1 MDMASSTNDMQQ
13 QEIRKLN
20 VTSPDKE
27 GKTHLE
33 FKSIALKGLFIIACF
48 YTLYF
53 ARALILPFTLAFL
66 LNFLLR
72 PVVRALK
79 RVKIPELIGAAL
91 VLIALLGVVGYGA
104 IKLSKPA
111 AEWMER
117 APESLQKI
125 EFKVD
130 FLRKPAETV
139 NKATEALKKIMSMG
153 VEHVA
158 EVEIR
163 HPGFVDTILTGTQE
177 VVAKSSVMFILLF
190 FLLASG
196 DMFIQ
201 KLIKLF
207 PGLREKKR
215 VVKITRAAEH
225 HISRY
230 LFTVTVI
237 NLFMGVA
244 LGIGMFLIG
253 MPNPVLWGVMGGF
266 LVFLP
271 YLGPL
276 IGITIVTVI
285 AFLTFDSIGRILLA
299 PAIYIALET
308 VQGQIITPM
317 LVGQRF
323 ALNPVA
329 IFIWLIFWGWLWG
342 VIGALLAVPML
353 TVFKILCD
361 HIEPLVPIGEFLG
374 K

>member
-1 MDMASSTNDMQQ
+1 MDVASSPNDIPQ
-13 QEIRKLN
+13 QETKKLN
-20 VTSPDKE
+20 VISPDKE

-79 RVKIPELIGAAL
+79 RVKIPEWIGAAI
-91 VLIALLGVVGYGA
+91 VLIALLGIVGYGA

-125 EFKVD
+125 EFRVD
-130 FLRKPAETV
+130 FLRKPVETV
-139 NKATEALKKIMSMG
+139 NKAAEALKKIMSMG

-158 EVEIR
+158 EVEIK

-177 VVAKSSVMFILLF
+177 VVAKSSVMFILLY

-196 DMFIQ
+196 DMFIR

-207 PGLREKKR
+207 PGLHKKKR
-215 VVKITRAAEH
+215 VVKIIRAVEH

-237 NLFMGVA
+237 NLFMGIA

-253 MPNPVLWGVMGGF
+253 MPNPVLWGVMAGF

-276 IGITIVTVI
+276 VGITIVTVI

-299 PAIYIALET
+299 PAIYIGLET
-308 VQGQIITPM
+308 VQGQMITPM

-342 VIGALLAVPML
+342 AIGALLAVPML
-353 TVFKILCD
+353 TVFKIFCD
-361 HIEPLVPIGEFLG
+361 HIEPLAPIGEFLG
-374 K
+374 R

>member
-1 MDMASSTNDMQQ
+1 MRQQ
-13 QEIRKLN
+13 DTKKLN
-20 VTSPDKE
+20 VISPDEE
-27 GKTHLE
+27 GKTRLE

-53 ARALILPFTLAFL
+53 ARALILPITLAFL

-79 RVKIPELIGAAL
+79 RVKIPELMGAAM
-91 VLIALLGVVGYGA
+91 VLIALLGIVVYGA

-117 APESLQKI
+117 APESLQRI
-125 EFKVD
+125 EIRVD
-130 FLRKPAETV
+130 FLRKPVETV
-139 NKATEALKKIMSMG
+139 NKAAQALKKIMSMG
-153 VEHVA
+153 EDRVA
-158 EVEIR
+158 EVEIK
-163 HPGFVDTILTGTQE
+163 HPGFADTILTGTQE
-177 VVAKSSVMFILLF
+177 VVAKSSVMFILLY

-196 DMFIQ
+196 DMFVRR
-201 KLIKLF
+201 LIKFF
-207 PGLREKKR
+207 PGLRKKKR
-215 VVKITRAAEH
+215 VVKITRTVEQ

-237 NLFMGVA
+237 NLSMGIAV
-244 LGIGMFLIG
+244 GIGMFLIG
-253 MPNPVLWGVMGGF
+253 MPNPVLWGVMAGV

-308 VQGQIITPM
+308 VQGQVITPM
-317 LVGQRF
+317 VVGLRF
-323 ALNPVA
+323 SLNPVA

-342 VIGALLAVPML
+342 VVGALLAVPML

-361 HIEPLVPIGEFLG
+361 HIEPLAPVGEFLG

>member
-1 MDMASSTNDMQQ
+1 MDTAPSPNDIRQQ
-13 QEIRKLN
+13 DTKKLN
-20 VTSPDKE
+20 VISPDEE
-27 GKTHLE
+27 GKTRLE

-53 ARALILPFTLAFL
+53 ARALILPITLAFL

-79 RVKIPELIGAAL
+79 RVKIPELMGAAM
-91 VLIALLGVVGYGA
+91 VLIALLGIVVYGA

-117 APESLQKI
+117 APESLQRI
-125 EFKVD
+125 EIRVD
-130 FLRKPAETV
+130 FLRKPVETV
-139 NKATEALKKIMSMG
+139 NKAAQALKKIMSMG
-153 VEHVA
+153 EDRVA
-158 EVEIR
+158 EVEIK
-163 HPGFVDTILTGTQE
+163 HPGFADTILTGTQE
-177 VVAKSSVMFILLF
+177 VVAKSSVMFILLY

-196 DMFIQ
+196 DMFVRR
-201 KLIKLF
+201 LIKFF
-207 PGLREKKR
+207 PGLRKKKR
-215 VVKITRAAEH
+215 VVKITRTVEQ

-237 NLFMGVA
+237 NLSMGTAV
-244 LGIGMFLIG
+244 GIGMFLIG
-253 MPNPVLWGVMGGF
+253 MPNPVLWGVMAGV

-308 VQGQIITPM
+308 VQGQVITPM
-317 LVGQRF
+317 VVGLRF
-323 ALNPVA
+323 SLNPVA

-342 VIGALLAVPML
+342 VVGALLAVPML

-361 HIEPLVPIGEFLG
+361 HIEPLAPVGEFLG

>member
-1 MDMASSTNDMQQ
+1 MATAPSTNDIQQ
-13 QEIRKLN
+13 QETKGLN
-20 VTSPDKE
+20 VIPPGEES
-27 GKTHLE
+27 KTRLE

-53 ARALILPFTLAFL
+53 ARALIMPFTLAFL

-79 RVKIPELIGAAL
+79 RVKIPELIGAAM
-91 VLIALLGVVGYGA
+91 VLIALLGIVGYGA

-111 AEWMER
+111 AEWMEE
-117 APESLQKI
+117 APERLQRI
-125 EFKVD
+125 ELKVD
-130 FLRKPAETV
+130 FLRKPVERV
-139 NKATEALKKIMSMG
+139 NKAAEALKKIMTMG

-158 EVEIR
+158 EVEIK
-163 HPGFVDTILTGTQE
+163 HPGFADTILTGTQE
-177 VVAKSSVMFILLF
+177 VVAKSSVMFILLY

-196 DMFIQ
+196 DLFVRR
-201 KLIKLF
+201 LIRLF
-207 PGLREKKR
+207 PGLGKKKR
-215 VVKITRAAEH
+215 VVKITRTVEH

-237 NLFMGVA
+237 NLFMGIAV
-244 LGIGMFLIG
+244 GIGMFLIG
-253 MPNPVLWGVMGGF
+253 MPNPVLWGVMAGF

-276 IGITIVTVI
+276 IGITVVTVV
-285 AFLTFDSIGRILLA
+285 AFLSFDSIGRILLA

-308 VQGQIITPM
+308 VQGQVITPM
-317 LVGQRF
+317 VVGIRF
-323 ALNPVA
+323 SLNPVA
-329 IFIWLIFWGWLWG
+329 IFIWIIFWGWLWG

-361 HIEPLVPIGEFLG
+361 QIEPLAPVSEFLG

>member
-1 MDMASSTNDMQQ
+1 MK
-13 QEIRKLN
+13 KLN
-20 VTSPDKE
+20 VIPPDKE
-27 GKTHLE
+27 GKTRLE
-33 FKSIALKGLFIIACF
+33 FKSIALKGLFFFACF

-79 RVKIPELIGAAL
+79 KIKIPELIGAAL
-91 VLIALLGVVGYGA
+91 VLIALLGIVGYGA

-117 APESLQKI
+117 APESVQKI
-125 EFKVD
+125 ELKVN
-130 FLRKPAETV
+130 FLRKPVETV
-139 NKATEALKKIMSMG
+139 NKTAEELKKIMRMG
-153 VEHVA
+153 AEKKP
-158 EVEIR
+158 EVEIN
-163 HPGFVDTILTGTQE
+163 HPGFADIILTGTQE
-177 VVAKSSVMFILLF
+177 ILVKSSVMFILLY

-196 DMFIQ
+196 DMFIR

-207 PGLREKKR
+207 PGLQKKKK
-215 VVKITRAAEH
+215 VVKITRAVEH
-225 HISRY
+225 HASRY

-237 NLFMGVA
+237 NLFMGIF

-253 MPNPVLWGVMGGF
+253 MPNPLLWGVMAGF

-285 AFLTFDSIGRILLA
+285 ASLTFDSIGKILLA
-299 PAIYIALET
+299 PAIYIVLET

-317 LVGQRF
+317 LIGLRF

-342 VIGALLAVPML
+342 VVGALLAVPML

-361 HIEPLVPIGEFLG
+361 HIQPLAPVGEFLG

>member
-1 MDMASSTNDMQQ
+1 MDMASSRNDIQQ
-13 QEIRKLN
+13 QQTKKPHVI
-20 VTSPDKE
+20 SPDE
-27 GKTHLE
+27 GGKSRLE
-33 FKSIALKGLFIIACF
+33 FKSTALKGLFIIACF
-48 YTLYF
+48 YTFYF

-79 RVKIPELIGAAL
+79 RAKIPELVGAAM
-91 VLIALLGVVGYGA
+91 VLIALLGIVGYGA
-104 IKLSKPA
+104 IKLSKPT

-125 EFKVD
+125 EFKVG
-130 FLRKPAETV
+130 FLRKPVETV
-139 NKATEALKKIMSMG
+139 NKAAEALKKIMSMG

-196 DMFIQ
+196 DMFIR

-207 PGLREKKR
+207 PGLHEKKR
-215 VVKITRAAEH
+215 VMKITRAAEH

-230 LFTVTVI
+230 LLTVTVI
-237 NLFMGVA
+237 NLFMGIA

-253 MPNPVLWGVMGGF
+253 MPNPVLWGVMAGF

-285 AFLTFDSIGRILLA
+285 AFLTFDSIGRILSA

>member
-1 MDMASSTNDMQQ
+1 MDVASSPNDIPQ
-13 QEIRKLN
+13 QETKKLN
-20 VTSPDKE
+20 VISPDKE

-79 RVKIPELIGAAL
+79 RVKIPEWIGAAV
-91 VLIALLGVVGYGA
+91 VLIALLGIVGYGA

-125 EFKVD
+125 EFRVD
-130 FLRKPAETV
+130 FLRKPVETV
-139 NKATEALKKIMSMG
+139 NKAAEALKKIMSMG

-158 EVEIR
+158 EVEIK

-177 VVAKSSVMFILLF
+177 VVAKSSVMFILLY

-196 DMFIQ
+196 DMFIR

-207 PGLREKKR
+207 PGLHKKKR
-215 VVKITRAAEH
+215 VVKIIRAVEH

-237 NLFMGVA
+237 NLFMGIA

-253 MPNPVLWGVMGGF
+253 MPNPVLWGVMAGF

-276 IGITIVTVI
+276 VGITIVTVI

-299 PAIYIALET
+299 PAIYIGLET
-308 VQGQIITPM
+308 VQGQMITPM
-317 LVGQRF
+317 LVGQRL

-342 VIGALLAVPML
+342 AIGALLAVPML
-353 TVFKILCD
+353 TVFKIFCD
-361 HIEPLVPIGEFLG
+361 HIEPLAPIGEFLG
-374 K
+374 R

>member
-91 VLIALLGVVGYGA
+91 VLIALLGIVGYGA

>member
-20 VTSPDKE
+20 VPSPDKE

-91 VLIALLGVVGYGA
+91 VLIALLGIVGYGA

-361 HIEPLVPIGEFLG
+361 HIEPLVPIGEFVG

>member
-1 MDMASSTNDMQQ
+1 MDLASSRNDIQQ
-13 QEIRKLN
+13 QEMKKPN
-20 VTSPDKE
+20 VISPDEE
-27 GKTHLE
+27 GKSRLE
-33 FKSIALKGLFIIACF
+33 VKSIALRGLFIIACF

-66 LNFLLR
+66 LTFLLR

-79 RVKIPELIGAAL
+79 RAKIPELVGAAM
-91 VLIALLGVVGYGA
+91 VLLALLGIVGYGA

-117 APESLQKI
+117 APESLQKV
-125 EFKVD
+125 ELKVA
-130 FLRKPAETV
+130 FLRKPVETV
-139 NKATEALKKIMSMG
+139 NKTAEALKKIMSMG

-163 HPGFVDTILTGTQE
+163 HQGFVDTILTGTQE

-196 DMFIQ
+196 DMFIR

-207 PGLREKKR
+207 PGLHKKKS

-230 LFTVTVI
+230 LLTVTVI
-237 NLFMGVA
+237 NLFMGIA

-253 MPNPVLWGVMGGF
+253 VPNPVLWGVMAGF

-299 PAIYIALET
+299 PALYIALET

-361 HIEPLVPIGEFLG
+361 HIQPLAPIGEFLG
-374 K
+374 R

>member
-1 MDMASSTNDMQQ
+1 MDMASSTNDIRQ
-13 QEIRKLN
+13 QEMKKPN
-20 VTSPDKE
+20 VVSPNHE
-27 GKTHLE
+27 GKTRLE

-79 RVKIPELIGAAL
+79 RVRIPELIGAAM
-91 VLIALLGVVGYGA
+91 VLIALLGIVGYGA

-111 AEWMER
+111 AEWMEK

-130 FLRKPAETV
+130 FLRKPAETI
-139 NKATEALKKIMSMG
+139 NKAAEALKKIMSMG

-177 VVAKSSVMFILLF
+177 VVAKSSVMFVLLF

-196 DMFIQ
+196 DMFIR

-207 PGLREKKR
+207 PGLHEKKR

-237 NLFMGVA
+237 NLFMGIA

-253 MPNPVLWGVMGGF
+253 MPNPVLWGVMAGF

-308 VQGQIITPM
+308 VQGQVITPM

-342 VIGALLAVPML
+342 IIGALLAVPML

-361 HIEPLVPIGEFLG
+361 HIEPLGPVGEFLG
-374 K
+374 R

>member
-1 MDMASSTNDMQQ
+1 MDMASSPNDIPQ
-13 QEIRKLN
+13 QETKKLN
-20 VTSPDKE
+20 VISPDKE

-79 RVKIPELIGAAL
+79 RVKIPEWIGAAV
-91 VLIALLGVVGYGA
+91 VLIALLGIVGYGA

-125 EFKVD
+125 EFRVD
-130 FLRKPAETV
+130 FLRKPVETV
-139 NKATEALKKIMSMG
+139 NKAAEALKKIMSMG

-158 EVEIR
+158 EVEIK

-177 VVAKSSVMFILLF
+177 VVAKSSVMFILLY

-196 DMFIQ
+196 DMFIR

-207 PGLREKKR
+207 PGLHKKKR
-215 VVKITRAAEH
+215 VVKITRAVEH

-237 NLFMGVA
+237 NLFMGIA

-253 MPNPVLWGVMGGF
+253 MPNPVLWGVMAGF

-276 IGITIVTVI
+276 VGITIVTVI
-285 AFLTFDSIGRILLA
+285 AFLTFDSIGGILLA
-299 PAIYIALET
+299 PAIYIGLET

-342 VIGALLAVPML
+342 VIGALLAVQML
-353 TVFKILCD
+353 TVFKIFCD
-361 HIEPLVPIGEFLG
+361 HIEPLAPVGEFLG
-374 K
+374 R

>member
-1 MDMASSTNDMQQ
+1 MEMASSRNDNQQ
-13 QEIRKLN
+13 QEVKKPN
-20 VTSPDKE
+20 VISSGEE
-27 GKTHLE
+27 GKSRLE

-79 RVKIPELIGAAL
+79 RVKIPEWVGAAM
-91 VLIALLGVVGYGA
+91 VLIALLGIVGYGA

-125 EFKVD
+125 EIKVG
-130 FLRKPAETV
+130 FLHKPVETV
-139 NKATEALKKIMSMG
+139 NKAAEVLKKIMSMG
-153 VEHVA
+153 AEQVP
-158 EVEIR
+158 EVEIK
-163 HPGFVDTILTGTQE
+163 HPDFADTIFTGTQE
-177 VVAKSSVMFILLF
+177 VAAKSSVMFILLY

-196 DMFIQ
+196 DMFIR
-201 KLIKLF
+201 KLIKLS
-207 PGLREKKR
+207 PGLRKKKR
-215 VVKITRAAEH
+215 VVKITRTVEH
-225 HISRY
+225 HVSRY
-230 LFTVTVI
+230 LLTVTVI
-237 NLFMGVA
+237 NLFMGIA

-253 MPNPVLWGVMGGF
+253 MPNPVLWGVMAGF

-276 IGITIVTVI
+276 VGIVIVTVI

-317 LVGQRF
+317 LVGLRF

-361 HIEPLVPIGEFLG
+361 HIGPLVPIGEFLG

>member
-20 VTSPDKE
+20 VPSPDKE

-91 VLIALLGVVGYGA
+91 VLIALLGIVGYGA

-285 AFLTFDSIGRILLA
+285 AFLTFDSIGRMLLA

-361 HIEPLVPIGEFLG
+361 HIEPLVPIGEFVG